1 MKLTQPQQW
10 ELPSIPCLEN
20 LSATGFPCRA
30 ECVQMGSVPNTQKAR
45 EDLLQSELTAN
56 GKFCELLN
64 MNVPFAVNPEITLT
78 AVRPQV

>member
-1 MKLTQPQQW
+1 
-10 ELPSIPCLEN
+10 
-20 LSATGFPCRA
+20 
-30 ECVQMGSVPNTQKAR
+30 MGSVPNTQKAR
-45 EDLLQSELTAN
+45 EDLLQNELTEH